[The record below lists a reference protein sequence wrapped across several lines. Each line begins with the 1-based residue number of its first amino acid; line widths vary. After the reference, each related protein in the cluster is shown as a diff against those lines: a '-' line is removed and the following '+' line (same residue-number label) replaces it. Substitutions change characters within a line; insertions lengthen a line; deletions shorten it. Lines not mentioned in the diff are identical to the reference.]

1 MCSFDEL
8 YKRFESLNLFID
20 KYSKYDET
28 TIKIL
33 FDNTINRTTT
43 LLDPIEYAIIDIA
56 NRNDYFKRSIV
67 DQKLKI
73 SPRTSNKYLNKL
85 VDQGIIYKEGIG
97 KEVLYYK
104 VKK

>member
-1 MCSFDEL
+1 M
-8 YKRFESLNLFID
+8 
-20 KYSKYDET
+20 
-28 TIKIL
+28 
-33 FDNTINRTTT
+33 
-43 LLDPIEYAIIDIA
+43 
-56 NRNDYFKRSIV
+56 